1 MLHTHRLMP
10 LITEA
15 TPGKIVVLIFL
26 VLLLA
31 YLLTTLFVLDKQLVI
46 PIIPIT

>member
-1 MLHTHRLMP
+1 MA

-26 VLLLA
+26 ALLLI
-31 YLLTTLFVLDKQLVI
+31 YLITTLFVLDKQIVI
-46 PIIPIT
+46 PIIPPIT